1 MDWVRYLL
9 VVVLSSLIASFTDWL
24 FMGVLFHDKYLA
36 HREIWRGEVGDKAG
50 KMRKIVVSQLI
61 GVISSAAFAFLLM
74 HHSHRDLA
82 HDLVLAVVVWL
93 AGAAPMAAQ
102 NVVWMKL
109 HPLIGASHSLGWLA
123 RFLITAALA
132 AFLL

>member
-1 MDWVRYLL
+1 MDWMHYLW

-36 HREIWRGEVGDKAG
+36 HPEVWRDASGGNTG
-50 KMRKIVVSQLI
+50 KIVISQLI
-61 GVISSAAFAFLLM
+61 GVVSSAALT
-74 HHSHRDLA
+74 
-82 HDLVLAVVVWL
+82 LVLAGRHPQRLAFDLGVALIVWL
-93 AGAAPMAAQ
+93 AGAAPITAQ
-102 NVVWMKL
+102 NLLWMKL
-109 HPLIGASHSLGWLA
+109 HPLIATSQAAGWLV